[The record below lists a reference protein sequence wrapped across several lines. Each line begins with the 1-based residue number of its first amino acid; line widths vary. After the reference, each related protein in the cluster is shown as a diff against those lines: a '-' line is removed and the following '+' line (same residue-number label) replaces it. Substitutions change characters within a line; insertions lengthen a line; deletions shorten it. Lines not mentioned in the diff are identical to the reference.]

1 MPETCEPTLTVTSA
15 ETSPVALTLSF
26 TVPRVTGSVRYGTAA
41 VFAQAEA
48 TRASAVETPI
58 RALDLMSAPLSF
70 VDADHRRTPMW
81 SLSWLDVSFGE
92 VTKWLNLLVF
102 LRLRRAPVAAGSA
115 PRCRPWERSSARA
128 SRRALPRSAWRAR
141 GRARVRPS
149 GERGS
154 CRRGR
159 TA

>member
-58 RALDLMSAPLSF
+58 RVLDLMSAPLSF
-70 VDADHRRTPMW
+70 VDAAHRRTPMW
-81 SLSWLDVSFGE
+81 SLSWADVSFGE
-92 VTKWLNLLVF
+92 GAKWLNSLMF
-102 LRLRRAPVAAGSA
+102 LPHRRAPDADGSA
-115 PRCRPWERSSARA
+115 LPYRPWERSS
-128 SRRALPRSAWRAR
+128 
-141 GRARVRPS
+141 
-149 GERGS
+149 
-154 CRRGR
+154 
-159 TA
+159 